1 MTAGE
6 GGACIVPALQ
16 LGKGQ
21 SGEKIQIGGLIAG
34 RMRELGRILILSGI
48 KCFVG
53 CGQPCGLRGKFLCPY
68 PLAQRGENE
77 K

>member
-1 MTAGE
+1 
-6 GGACIVPALQ
+6 
-16 LGKGQ
+16 
-21 SGEKIQIGGLIAG
+21 LIAG